1 MRTVASA
8 VSAST
13 PPRDPRKIHIP
24 APTAGNGPS
33 GDRPRSRATVPA
45 PEAQPAARRAD
56 PARRPAAKKAPA
68 RKAPARKAPA
78 KAAAVAPAAR
88 KGRRLLPKRPRLRRV
103 LLLTSMILPLLLLL
117 TALGGWL
124 YVRSAYD
131 RVEKIPLADVLSP
144 EDGPTNYLIVGSDTR
159 DPQAII
165 DAGLN
170 PAAFAD
176 GGGQRSDTM
185 MLLRFEGG
193 TSKMLSIPRD
203 LYLPIAE
210 TDGSA
215 KINAAYSGGGPRRL
229 IQTVQQSLQV
239 PVHHYMEIDFVSF
252 AGMVDSLGGITIN
265 FPNPAFDRNTGLDIT
280 TAGPNV
286 LDGPTALAYVRSR
299 HYVETIDG
307 RNKQDP
313 TSDLG
318 RVQRQQA
325 FLKAVFAELG
335 DARNPITL
343 ARTGAKASEGIRI
356 DDTLGLTDALRLAW
370 RLRSLD
376 PTSVELPTRLGNNRA
391 GSVLFKVDPDA
402 EVALSEF
409 R

>member
-1 MRTVASA
+1 MRTVTSA
-8 VSAST
+8 VSAPT

-24 APTAGNGPS
+24 APSAETGPS
-33 GDRPRSRATVPA
+33 AGRPRARTAVPA
-45 PEAQPAARRAD
+45 PDKQTAA
-56 PARRPAAKKAPA
+56 PRPAPAKKPPA
-68 RKAPARKAPA
+68 GKAPA
-78 KAAAVAPAAR
+78 KKASTKAATATTAAR
-88 KGRRLLPKRPRLRRV
+88 TGRRLLPRRPRLRRV
-103 LLLTSMILPLLLLL
+103 LLLTSMILPVLLLL

-124 YVRSAYD
+124 YARAAYD

-144 EDGPTNYLIVGSDTR
+144 TDGPTNYLIVGSDTR

-170 PAAFAD
+170 PAAFAE

-210 TDGSA
+210 TGGSA

-229 IQTVQQSLQV
+229 VQTVQQSLQV

-265 FPNPAFDRNTGLDIT
+265 FPHPAFDRNTGLEIT

-286 LDGPTALAYVRSR
+286 LDGPQALAYVRSR

-325 FLKAVFAELG
+325 FLKAVFAKLG
-335 DARNPITL
+335 DARNPLTL

-356 DDTLGLTDALRLAW
+356 DDTLGMIDALRLAW

-391 GSVLFKVDPDA
+391 GSVLFKLDPDA